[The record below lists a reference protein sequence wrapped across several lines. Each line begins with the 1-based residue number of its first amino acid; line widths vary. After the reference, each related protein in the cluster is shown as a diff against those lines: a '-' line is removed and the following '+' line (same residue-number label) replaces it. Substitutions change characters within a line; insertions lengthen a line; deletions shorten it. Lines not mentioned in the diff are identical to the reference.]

1 MIKNRPISI
10 YCHLPWCIEKCPY
23 CDFNSFKKNDRDDY
37 EMYTKSICKDLINSK
52 IHAEGRIVE
61 SIFFGGGTP
70 SLFPE
75 RQIEKILQT
84 ISQHYTLSSQCE
96 ITLEMNPQSAET
108 KKMQNYLNMGIN
120 RLSIG
125 AQSFN
130 NRLLKNI
137 GRIHNQRQVEEAI
150 DSAKI
155 LQFKSINIDI
165 MYALPEQS
173 KEEALEDLTKAIA
186 YKPDHISWYELT
198 IEANTYF
205 AKHSPILPCQET
217 QFIIS
222 EQGIALLEQSGYQR
236 YEISAYCQPEKQCV
250 HNKNY
255 WNFGDYIGAGN
266 GACSKVTKDK
276 SIIRHQKYKNPGLYQ
291 QAPEKEILQQQ
302 IPREEILFEYM
313 LNKLRLMTSFTIQEI
328 MKKTLLEENI
338 IKKELQ
344 PAIQQ
349 GFLELDQEKI
359 TLTQLGKRFLN
370 DCQATF
376 LHNQ

>member
-1 MIKNRPISI
+1 MIKNNPISL

-23 CDFNSFKKNDRDDY
+23 CDFNSFKKTDKDDY
-37 EMYTKSICKDLINSK
+37 ETYTDSICKDLISSK
-52 IHAEGRIVE
+52 AHAEERVVE

-75 RQIEKILQT
+75 KQIEKILQT
-84 ISQHYTLSSQCE
+84 ISQHYTLSTQCE

-108 KKMQNYLNMGIN
+108 KKMKNYLNMGIN

-130 NRLLKNI
+130 DRLLKNI

-150 DSAKI
+150 DSAKS
-155 LQFKSINIDI
+155 LEFKSINIDI

-173 KEEALEDLTKAIA
+173 KKEAMEDLEKAIA

-205 AKHSPILPCQET
+205 AKHRPILPNQET
-217 QFIIS
+217 QFTIS
-222 EQGIALLEQSGYQR
+222 EEGILLLERSGYQR
-236 YEISAYCQPEKQCV
+236 YEISAYSKPNKQCV

-255 WNFGDYIGAGN
+255 WNFGDYIGVGN
-266 GACSKVTKDK
+266 GACSKVTKNK
-276 SIIRHQKYKNPGLYQ
+276 SITRHQKYKNPALYQ
-291 QAPEKEILQQQ
+291 QVPEKEILQQQ
-302 IPREEILFEYM
+302 IPKEEILFEYM
-313 LNKLRLMTSFTIQEI
+313 LNKLRLMCTFTIQEI
-328 MKKTLLEENI
+328 AKTTLLEENI

-349 GFLELDQEKI
+349 GFLQLDQEKVK
-359 TLTQLGKRFLN
+359 LTKLGKRFLN

-376 LHNQ
+376 LANQ